1 MKPFLALI
9 SIGLLAHQALAQNVR
24 GTVTN
29 SEGSAEPGVH
39 TVIVGTYSG
48 TFTDINGEFRLRTNA
63 KDSVTLRFTA
73 IGLEPQEIRVLPTAE
88 PSVHVTMQRAQHQLD
103 EAVVRSTRASRS
115 TGTTYSELDAETIER
130 RNFGQDMPY
139 ILDQEPNVVV
149 NSDAGA
155 GVGYTGIRIRGTDPT
170 RINVTINGIPINDSE
185 SHGVWWV
192 NMPDMA
198 SSVDNMQVQRG
209 VGTSTNGAAAFGA
222 SINMQTNTLKRT
234 PYATITNG
242 YGSFNTW
249 RHSVEAGTGLIA
261 DRFSVDA
268 RLSKISS
275 DGYIDRATADLRS
288 FYVSGA
294 YHGKKSLIRLN
305 VFSGKE
311 VTYQAWEGTPESR
324 ISGNVDAMNAYI
336 ARNGLSDAQAENLL
350 NSGRTYNYY
359 TYDRE
364 IDNYQQDHYQL
375 LYSQELSSSFNLNL
389 AGHYTRGRGYFE
401 QYRTNDR
408 LSNYGL
414 APIITGGDTI
424 TRTDLI
430 RQRWLDNHFY
440 GATFALEYM
449 PGKRFNATLGGAWN
463 QYLGDHYGEIAWMRI
478 AGPNNIRERYYENN
492 ARKNDLNIYLK
503 ANYFIL
509 PKLSAFADMQY
520 RRIDY
525 VLEGPA
531 APSGQGIII
540 LEHDINWN
548 FFNPKVGLNFEVNS
562 KNRVYAS
569 FAVANREPVRRD
581 LNESTPESRP
591 RHEQLYNTEVGY
603 QRHTDKYRFGANV
616 YWMHYIDQLVITGQ
630 VNDVGEY
637 TRQNVPLSDR
647 YGLEV
652 HWGWDIIRRLS
663 WNANASFS
671 QNRIREFIDYVD
683 EYDADFSWI
692 GQVETVHENT
702 HIAFSPD
709 IVLSSELAYNPIST
723 LSIAFIT
730 KYVGA
735 QYLDNT
741 SNSNRMLNPWIV
753 NNIRLSYEFKFKP
766 FKGIGLAVQLN
777 NITNELYE
785 ANGYTYSYIYG
796 GETVTENFYYPQ
808 AGFNFMTMLTVKF

>member
-1 MKPFLALI
+1 MKTLLALTLI
-9 SIGLLAHQALAQNVR
+9 GSCSLAGMAQSIR
-24 GTVTN
+24 GTVN
-29 SEGSAEPGVH
+29 NADGDPEPGVH
-39 TVIVGTYSG
+39 VVISGTYSG
-48 TFTDINGEFRLRTNA
+48 TFTDVNGEFRLRTNA
-63 KDSVTLRFTA
+63 RDSITLRLSA
-73 IGLEPQEIRVLPTAE
+73 ISLQTQEIRVLPTSDA
-88 PSVHVTMQRAQHQLD
+88 PVTVTMQRAEHQLD
-103 EAVVRSTRASRS
+103 EAVVRSIRASRS
-115 TGTTYSELDAETIER
+115 TATTYSELDAEEIAR
-130 RNFGQDMPY
+130 RNFGQDMPF

-185 SHGVWWV
+185 SHGVFWV
-192 NMPDMA
+192 NMPDIA
-198 SSVDNMQVQRG
+198 SSVDNLQIQRG

-222 SINMQTNTLKRT
+222 SINMQTNTLKRE
-234 PYATITNG
+234 PYATVTNG

-249 RHSVEAGTGLIA
+249 RHTLEAGTGLIA

-268 RLSKISS
+268 RLSKIAS
-275 DGYIDRATADLRS
+275 DGYIDRATSDLRS

-294 YHGKKSLIRLN
+294 YHGKKSLLRLN

-311 VTYQAWEGTPESR
+311 RTYQAWYGTPESR
-324 ISGNVDAMNAYI
+324 ISGDVDAMNAFI
-336 ARNGLSDAQAENLL
+336 ARNGLSQAQADNLL
-350 NSGRTYNYY
+350 NSGRTYNHY
-359 TYDRE
+359 TYDNE
-364 IDNYQQDHYQL
+364 VDDYQQDHYQL
-375 LYSQELSSSFNLNL
+375 LFSHEISRSFNLNL

-401 QYRTNDR
+401 QFRTNDR

-414 APIITGGDTI
+414 APIIVGGDTI
-424 TRTDLI
+424 TRTDLV

-440 GATFALEYM
+440 GATFSLDYN

-463 QYLGDHYGEIAWMRI
+463 QYLGDHFGEIAWMRV
-478 AGPNNIRERYYENN
+478 AGPNDIFDRYYENN
-492 ARKNDLNIYLK
+492 ARKNDLNIYVK
-503 ANYFIL
+503 ATYAITT
-509 PKLSAFADMQY
+509 KLSAFADMQY

-525 VLEGPA
+525 TLQGPA

-540 LEHDINWN
+540 LEHDINWD
-548 FFNPKVGLNFEVNS
+548 FFNPKAGLNYELDS
-562 KNRVYAS
+562 RNRLYAS

-581 LNESTPESRP
+581 LNESTPDSRP

-603 QRHTDKYRFGANV
+603 QRQADRYRFGANA

-630 VNDVGEY
+630 VNDVGQY

-647 YGLEV
+647 YGIELY
-652 HWGWDIIRRLS
+652 GAWDIIRRLT

-671 QNRIREFIDYVD
+671 QNRIREFTEFIDD
-683 EYDADFSWI
+683 YDNG
-692 GQVETVHENT
+692 GQVETVHRNT
-702 HIAFSPD
+702 DIAFSPN
-709 IVLSSELAYNPIST
+709 IVLSSELAYNPIGT
-723 LSIAFIT
+723 LNIAFIT
-730 KYVGA
+730 KYVGG

-741 SNSNRMLNPWIV
+741 SNKDRMMNPWLV

>member
-1 MKPFLALI
+1 MKSLLALI
-9 SIGLLAHQALAQNVR
+9 LIGLYALAGLAQNIR

-29 SEGSAEPGVH
+29 AEGDPEPGVH
-39 TVIVGTYSG
+39 TVILGTYSG

-63 KDSVTLRFTA
+63 KDSITLRFTA
-73 IGLEPQEIRVLPTAE
+73 IGLEPQEVRVLPTAD
-88 PSVHVTMQRAQHQLD
+88 PSVSIAMQRAQHQLD

-115 TGTTYSELDAETIER
+115 TGTTFSDIDLETIER

-155 GVGYTGIRIRGTDPT
+155 GVGYTGVRIRGTDPT
-170 RINVTINGIPINDSE
+170 RINVTVNGIPINDSE
-185 SHGVWWV
+185 SHGVFWV
-192 NMPDMA
+192 NMPDFA
-198 SSVDNMQVQRG
+198 SSVDNIQVQRG

-222 SINMQTNTLKRT
+222 SINMQTNTLKHE
-234 PYATITNG
+234 PYATVTNG

-249 RHSVEAGTGLIA
+249 RQSVEAGTGLIA
-261 DRFSVDA
+261 NRFTVDA

-324 ISGNVDAMNAYI
+324 ISGDVDAMNAYI
-336 ARNGLSDAQAENLL
+336 DRNGLNAEQAENLL
-350 NSGRTYNYY
+350 NSGRTYNFY
-359 TYDRE
+359 TYDNE

-375 LYSQELSSSFNLNL
+375 LYSQELSSSFNLNI
-389 AGHYTRGRGYFE
+389 AGHYTRGRGFFE

-408 LSNYGL
+408 LANYGL
-414 APIITGGDTI
+414 DPIITGGDTI
-424 TRTDLI
+424 IRTDII

-449 PGKRFNATLGGAWN
+449 PGKRFNATMGGAWN
-463 QYLGDHYGEIAWMRI
+463 QYLGDHFGEIAWMRI
-478 AGPNNIRERYYENN
+478 AGPNDIRERYYENS

-503 ANYFIL
+503 ANYFII
-509 PKLSAFADMQY
+509 PRLSAFADMQY
-520 RRIDY
+520 RRLDY
-525 VLEGPA
+525 VLEGPIA
-531 APSGQGIII
+531 ISGQEITTVNHNI
-540 LEHDINWN
+540 DWN
-548 FFNPKVGLNFEVNS
+548 FFNPKVGLNFEMDS
-562 KNRVYAS
+562 KNRLYAS

-603 QRHTDKYRFGANV
+603 QRHTDKYRIGANV
-616 YWMHYIDQLVITGQ
+616 YWMHYIDQLVLTGQ

-647 YGLEV
+647 YGLEIYG
-652 HWGWDIIRRLS
+652 GWNIIRRLA

-671 QNRIREFIDYVD
+671 QNKIREFSEAID
-683 EYDADFSWI
+683 DFDNG
-692 GQVETVHENT
+692 GQVEIVHQNT
-702 HIAFSPD
+702 HIAFSPN
-709 IVLSSELAYNPIST
+709 IVLSSELAYNPIGT
-723 LSIAFIT
+723 LNIAFIT
-730 KYVGA
+730 KYVGE

-741 SNSNRMLNPWIV
+741 SNRNRMLNPWIV

-785 ANGYTYSYIYG
+785 ANGYTFSYIAG

>member
-1 MKPFLALI
+1 MKTLLALTL
-9 SIGLLAHQALAQNVR
+9 IGSFSLTGLAQNIS

-29 SEGSAEPGVH
+29 ADGSPEPGVH
-39 TVIVGTYSG
+39 AVLVGTYSG
-48 TFTDINGEFRLRTNA
+48 TFSDINGQFGLRTNA
-63 KDSVTLRFTA
+63 KDSVTLRFSA
-73 IGLEPQEIRVLPTAE
+73 IGLETQEVRVLPTSTAALNI
-88 PSVHVTMQRAQHQLD
+88 TMQRSQHYLD
-103 EAVVRSTRASRS
+103 EAVVRSTRASRN
-115 TGTTYSELDAETIER
+115 TATTYSDIDMETIER

-155 GVGYTGIRIRGTDPT
+155 GVGYTGIRIRGTDGT
-170 RINVTINGIPINDSE
+170 RINVTVNGIPINDSE
-185 SHGVWWV
+185 SHGVFWV
-192 NMPDMA
+192 NMPDFA

-222 SINMQTNTLKRT
+222 SINMQTNTLHRK

-324 ISGNVDAMNAYI
+324 ITGDVDAMNAYI
-336 ARNGLSDAQAENLL
+336 ERNGLSDAQAQNLL
-350 NSGRTYNYY
+350 NSGRTFNHY
-359 TYDRE
+359 TYDKE
-364 IDNYQQDHYQL
+364 TDNYQQDHYQL

-401 QYRTNDR
+401 QFRTNDR

-414 APIITGGDTI
+414 EPIITGGDTI
-424 TRTDLI
+424 TRTDII

-463 QYLGDHYGEIAWMRI
+463 QYLGDHFGEIAWMRV
-478 AGPNNIRERYYENN
+478 AGPNDIRERYYENN
-492 ARKNDLNIYLK
+492 ARKNDFNIYLK
-503 ANYFIL
+503 ANYFITK
-509 PKLSAFADMQY
+509 KLSAFADMQY

-525 VLEGPA
+525 VLEGPIA
-531 APSGQGIII
+531 IVGEGITNVD
-540 LEHDINWN
+540 HDINWN
-548 FFNPKVGLNFEVNS
+548 FFNPKAGLNFEMNS
-562 KNRVYAS
+562 RNRFYAS

-581 LNESTPESRP
+581 LNESSPGSRP
-591 RHEQLYNTEVGY
+591 RHEQLYNTEVGF
-603 QRHTDKYRFGANV
+603 QRHTDKYRLGANV
-616 YWMHYIDQLVITGQ
+616 YWMHYIDQLVLTGQ

-637 TRQNVPLSDR
+637 GRQNVPLSDR
-647 YGLEV
+647 YGLEI
-652 HWGWDIIRRLS
+652 HGGWNIVRRLT

-671 QNRIREFIDYVD
+671 QNKIREFTEAVDDYD
-683 EYDADFSWI
+683 NG
-692 GQVETVHENT
+692 GQVETVHRNT
-702 HIAFSPD
+702 DIAFSPN

-723 LSIAFIT
+723 LNIAFIT
-730 KYVGA
+730 KYVGE

-741 SNSNRMLNPWIV
+741 SNRDRMLNPWIV

>member
-1 MKPFLALI
+1 MRTLLALI
-9 SIGLLAHQALAQNVR
+9 LIGSCTLTGLAQNIQ

-29 SEGSAEPGVH
+29 SEGEPEPDVH
-39 TVIVGTYSG
+39 AIIVGTYSG
-48 TFTDINGEFRLRTNA
+48 TFTDVNGQFKLRSIA

-73 IGLEPQEIRVLPTAE
+73 IGLKTQEIRILPTE
-88 PSVHVTMQRAQHQLD
+88 ELSVNIMMQRAQHQLD

-115 TGTTYSELDAETIER
+115 TGTTYSELDAETIEG

-170 RINVTINGIPINDSE
+170 RINVTVNGIPINDSE
-185 SHGVWWV
+185 SHGVFWV
-192 NMPDMA
+192 NMPDFA

-222 SINMQTNTLKRT
+222 SINMQTNTLNHK

-275 DGYIDRATADLRS
+275 DGYIDRAEADLKS

-311 VTYQAWEGTPESR
+311 VTYQAWYGTPESR
-324 ISGNVDAMNAYI
+324 ISGNLDAMNAYI
-336 ARNGLSDAQAENLL
+336 ARNGLSDEEATNLL

-359 TYDRE
+359 TYDNE
-364 IDNYQQDHYQL
+364 TDNYQQDHYQL
-375 LYSQELSSSFNLNL
+375 LFSQELSNSFTLNL

-401 QYRTNDR
+401 QYRADDD
-408 LSNYGL
+408 LADYGL
-414 APIITGGDTI
+414 DNIVIGTDTLES
-424 TRTDLI
+424 TDLI

-440 GATFALEYM
+440 GATFALEYI
-449 PGKRFNATLGGAWN
+449 PGKRFNAALGGAWN
-463 QYLGDHYGEIAWMRI
+463 QYLGDHYGEIAWMRV
-478 AGPNNIRERYYENN
+478 AGPNDIRERYYENS

-503 ANYFIL
+503 ANYFII

-525 VLEGPA
+525 VLEGPIA
-531 APSGQGIII
+531 IAGQGITIVD
-540 LEHDINWN
+540 HDINWN
-548 FFNPKVGLNFEVNS
+548 FFNPKVGLNFELNG
-562 KNRVYAS
+562 NDRFYAS

-581 LNESTPESRP
+581 LNESSPDSRP

-603 QRHTDKYRFGANV
+603 QRHTDKYHVGANV
-616 YWMHYIDQLVITGQ
+616 YWMHYIDQLVLTGQ
-630 VNDVGEY
+630 VNDVGGY

-647 YGLEV
+647 YGLEI
-652 HWGWDIIRRLS
+652 HGGWKIIRRLT
-663 WNANASFS
+663 WKANASFS
-671 QNRIREFIDYVD
+671 QNKIREFTEAVDDYD
-683 EYDADFSWI
+683 NG
-692 GQVETVHENT
+692 GQVETLHRNT
-702 HIAFSPD
+702 DIAFSPN
-709 IVLSSELAYNPIST
+709 IVLSSELIYNPVRT
-723 LSIAFIT
+723 LNIAFIT
-730 KYVGA
+730 KYVGE

-741 SNSNRMLNPWIV
+741 SNGDRMLNPWIV
-753 NNIRLSYEFKFKP
+753 NNIRLSYEFRFKP